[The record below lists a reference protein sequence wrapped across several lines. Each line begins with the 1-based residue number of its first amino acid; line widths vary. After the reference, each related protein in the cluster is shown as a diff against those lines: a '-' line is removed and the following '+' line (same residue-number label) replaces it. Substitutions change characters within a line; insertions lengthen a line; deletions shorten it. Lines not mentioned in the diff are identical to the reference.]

1 MVLGAGSAGV
11 GLAAGALSIL
21 SPCVLPLIP
30 IVIGTAT
37 ASHRLGALALALGL
51 ALSFTA
57 VGMFV
62 ATIGFAIGLD
72 ADWFR
77 AIAAVMLILFG
88 VILLSARMQQRF
100 AGATAALSNL
110 GNRWLETLGV
120 GGLGGQFV
128 VGLLLGMVWAPC
140 VGPTLGAA
148 ATLASQGNNLTGV
161 ALVMVSFGLGAGLAL
176 GIIGSMSRRL
186 MANARGNLL
195 TVGVLGKH
203 VLGTILIV
211 VGISI
216 IAGWD
221 KSMETWLVAH
231 SPAWLTALT
240 TRF

>member
-11 GLAAGALSIL
+11 GLMAGALSIL

-37 ASHRLGALALALGL
+37 ASHRFGALVLALGL
-51 ALSFTA
+51 AVSFTV

-77 AIAAVMLILFG
+77 ALAAAMLILFG
-88 VILLSARMQQRF
+88 MILLSARMQQRF

-110 GNRWLETLGV
+110 GNRWLESLGV

-148 ATLASQGNNLTGV
+148 ATLASQGDNLTGV
-161 ALVMVSFGLGAGLAL
+161 ALVMASFGLGAGLVL
-176 GIIGSMSRRL
+176 GVIGSMSRGL
-186 MANARGNLL
+186 LSKTRGNLL
-195 TVGVLGKH
+195 NAGSWGKLILGA
-203 VLGTILIV
+203 TLIV
-211 VGISI
+211 VGVLI

-221 KSMETWLVAH
+221 KSLETWLVTH

>member
-11 GLAAGALSIL
+11 GLMAGALSIL

-37 ASHRLGALALALGL
+37 ASHRFGALALALGL
-51 ALSFTA
+51 AISFTA

-77 AIAAVMLILFG
+77 ALAAAMLILFG

-110 GNRWLETLGV
+110 GNRWLETIGV
-120 GGLGGQFV
+120 GGLGGQFA
-128 VGLLLGMVWAPC
+128 VGLLLGMVWVPC

-176 GIIGSMSRRL
+176 GIIGSLSRRL
-186 MANARGNLL
+186 LASTRGNLL
-195 TVGVLGKH
+195 NVGVLGKH
-203 VLGTILIV
+203 VLGATLIV
-211 VGISI
+211 VGVSI
-216 IAGWD
+216 FAGWD
-221 KSMETWLVAH
+221 KSIETWLVAN